1 MATKINIR
9 TLLEAGCHFGHQTR
23 RWNPKMK
30 PFIFGERNGIYI
42 LDLKQT
48 ILDADQAYTFVK
60 NVAKGGN
67 VLFVGTKKQAQE
79 AVKNAAERANMPYIN
94 QRWLGGM
101 LTNFVTIRSRI
112 NRMEELEAMVEDGR
126 MAVLPKKE
134 QAVLGK
140 ELTKLQTNLGGARD
154 MKGLPQALFVID
166 TKREEN
172 AIKEAQRLNIPVVA
186 LIDTNSDPDEVE
198 YGIPCNDDAISA
210 VTLMCELMADA
221 CLAGSGKEQ
230 VSEAEMAA
238 EPKAEQISL
247 SSFFFISLK
256 GTTMAQITA
265 AMVKQLREMTDSPM
279 MECKKALV
287 EADGD
292 MDTAVDV
299 LRKNGLAK
307 AAKKAGRE
315 TNEGAVAAFVSE
327 DGKSG
332 ALLELS
338 CETDFVGSNAK
349 FTGFASKVA
358 EVVATTEPADVDA
371 LLEMPMGEETVSSE
385 LTEMIHIMGENMK
398 ISRFAARKAE
408 NGALASYIHMG
419 GKIGVL
425 VEFAF
430 EKAETAQA
438 ESFKTFAHDVAL
450 QVAAVAPICATR
462 DQVPAETVE
471 HEKQIYMAQ
480 AAESGKPEAIQEKM
494 AVGRL
499 EKFYK
504 QSVLTEQEFIK
515 DSSLTIKKY
524 AEQVSKELGD
534 TITVVAFDRLVRGE

>member
-1 MATKINIR
+1 
-9 TLLEAGCHFGHQTR
+9 
-23 RWNPKMK
+23 
-30 PFIFGERNGIYI
+30 
-42 LDLKQT
+42 
-48 ILDADQAYTFVK
+48 
-60 NVAKGGN
+60 
-67 VLFVGTKKQAQE
+67 
-79 AVKNAAERANMPYIN
+79 
-94 QRWLGGM
+94 
-101 LTNFVTIRSRI
+101 
-112 NRMEELEAMVEDGR
+112 
-126 MAVLPKKE
+126 
-134 QAVLGK
+134 
-140 ELTKLQTNLGGARD
+140 
-154 MKGLPQALFVID
+154 
-166 TKREEN
+166 
-172 AIKEAQRLNIPVVA
+172 
-186 LIDTNSDPDEVE
+186 
-198 YGIPCNDDAISA
+198 
-210 VTLMCELMADA
+210 
-221 CLAGSGKEQ
+221 
-230 VSEAEMAA
+230 
-238 EPKAEQISL
+238 
-247 SSFFFISLK
+247 
-256 GTTMAQITA
+256 MAQITA

-292 MDTAVDV
+292 MDAAVDV

-371 LLEMPMGEETVSSE
+371 LLEKPMGEETVSSE

-398 ISRFAARKAE
+398 IARFAARKAE

-430 EKAETAQA
+430 EKAET
-438 ESFKTFAHDVAL
+438 FKTFAHDVAL

-462 DQVPAETVE
+462 EQVPAETVE

>member
-1 MATKINIR
+1 M
-9 TLLEAGCHFGHQTR
+9 
-23 RWNPKMK
+23 
-30 PFIFGERNGIYI
+30 
-42 LDLKQT
+42 
-48 ILDADQAYTFVK
+48 
-60 NVAKGGN
+60 
-67 VLFVGTKKQAQE
+67 
-79 AVKNAAERANMPYIN
+79 
-94 QRWLGGM
+94 
-101 LTNFVTIRSRI
+101 
-112 NRMEELEAMVEDGR
+112 
-126 MAVLPKKE
+126 
-134 QAVLGK
+134 
-140 ELTKLQTNLGGARD
+140 
-154 MKGLPQALFVID
+154 
-166 TKREEN
+166 
-172 AIKEAQRLNIPVVA
+172 
-186 LIDTNSDPDEVE
+186 
-198 YGIPCNDDAISA
+198 AISA
-210 VTLMCELMADA
+210 KDVMELR
-221 CLAGSGKEQ
+221 
-230 VSEAEMAA
+230 
-238 EPKAEQISL
+238 
-247 SSFFFISLK
+247 
-256 GTTMAQITA
+256 
-265 AMVKQLREMTDSPM
+265 KQTDCGM

-292 MDTAVDV
+292 MDAAVDV

-315 TNEGAVAAFVSE
+315 TNEGAVAAYISE
-327 DGKSG
+327 DGKTG
-332 ALLELS
+332 ALVELS
-338 CETDFVGSNAK
+338 CETDFVASNPK
-349 FTGFASKVA
+349 FTGFASSLAK
-358 EVVATTEPADVDA
+358 VVADVKPADVEA
-371 LLEMPMGEETVSSE
+371 LLAAEMNGETVEAE
-385 LTEMIHIMGENMK
+385 LTELIHVMGENMK

-430 EKAETAQA
+430 EKTETAQA